1 MVPTHNFPAL
11 VVKTSAGCFQVASTS
26 VAFGT
31 MWSEVKTGRMASW
44 NGDLNPR
51 QRRKQY
57 DRNTSI
63 VGQQFQ
69 IFQQLEITTIPYP
82 QQLEIT
88 TVIQQPRGHEIH
100 SWPLDTSPK
109 QARLLWKISLV
120 DGRGSFFFGW
130 MGQDLHHI
138 FSRFFFA
145 CENGDFT

>member
-51 QRRKQY
+51 LGRKQY

-69 IFQQLEITTIPYP
+69 RFQQLEITPI
-82 QQLEIT
+82 
-88 TVIQQPRGHEIH
+88 IQQPRGHEIH

-120 DGRGSFFFGW
+120 DGGGSFCFGW

-138 FSRFFFA
+138 FSRFFWHVKMVILH
-145 CENGDFT
+145 DFTIKQVELR